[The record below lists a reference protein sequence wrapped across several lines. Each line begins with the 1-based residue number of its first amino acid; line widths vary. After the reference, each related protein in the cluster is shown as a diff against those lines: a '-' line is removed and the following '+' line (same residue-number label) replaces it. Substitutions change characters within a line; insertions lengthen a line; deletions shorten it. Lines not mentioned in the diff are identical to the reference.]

1 MDINAKLV
9 ELGVL
14 KMLQAFIPKAID
26 TRYHTD
32 RVSMFIDDVATPF
45 RL

>member
-1 MDINAKLV
+1 MDINSKWV

-14 KMLQAFIPKAID
+14 KMLQAFIPKAIH

-32 RVSMFIDDVATPF
+32 RLSKFIDDVAMPF